1 MTSPAVGS
9 GPWAASSL
17 KQLRKHLRT
26 DLRRV
31 GFQGL
36 GPTIVSAGS
45 GARRL
50 SRGSEPGDTWLAQG
64 CNWRLGQGP
73 QLGGRSETPRSQ
85 AHDCPTAETRFRER
99 EAEAPQL
106 PLAREL

>member
-26 DLRRV
+26 DLRLV

-45 GARRL
+45 GAR
-50 SRGSEPGDTWLAQG
+50 AAFA
-64 CNWRLGQGP
+64 RLG
-73 QLGGRSETPRSQ
+73 
-85 AHDCPTAETRFRER
+85 TR
-99 EAEAPQL
+99 
-106 PLAREL
+106 